1 MRNQIYNIWQARES
15 ILAKSLNDI
24 VMSQL
29 MRFPSAVHRD
39 RHIEAWMRQHDD
51 ELGAIA
57 QRWFEVM
64 RACGDDV
71 RELLHD
77 GHPTAC
83 VGEAAFAYANAFKA
97 HVNVGFFRGAE
108 LADPDG
114 LLEGTGKFMRH
125 VKLRPGQQV
134 NDAALKRLVHAA
146 YIDMQQ
152 RLKAE

>member
-1 MRNQIYNIWQARES
+1 
-15 ILAKSLNDI
+15 
-24 VMSQL
+24 MSRL
-29 MRFPSAVHRD
+29 LRFPSATQRAPAV
-39 RHIEAWMRQHDD
+39 EAWMRAHDD

-57 QRWFEVM
+57 RRWFEEM

-83 VGEAAFAYANAFKA
+83 VGDAGFAYANAFKA

-114 LLEGTGKFMRH
+114 LLEGNGRFMRH
-125 VKLRPGQQV
+125 VKLGPGRRV
-134 NDAALKRLVHAA
+134 DDAALKRLLRVA
-146 YIDMQQ
+146 YVDMKR
-152 RLKAE
+152 RLERE

>member
-1 MRNQIYNIWQARES
+1 
-15 ILAKSLNDI
+15 
-24 VMSQL
+24 MSRL
-29 MRFPSAVHRD
+29 LRFPSATKRD
-39 RHIEAWMRQHDD
+39 QAIEAWMRAHAD
-51 ELGAIA
+51 ELGGIA

-64 RACGDDV
+64 RNCGDDV
-71 RELLHD
+71 LELLHD

-83 VGEAAFAYANAFKA
+83 VDDAAFAYANAFKA

-134 NDAALKRLVHAA
+134 DDAALRKLIHAA
-146 YIDMQQ
+146 YVDMKQ
-152 RLKAE
+152 RLKAD